1 MTRGDKRRWGLGTA
15 IALLVLPASVSA
27 QPLATASSASLLH
40 SHGPRTR
47 LETFRA
53 PLTLSNPRLLDA
65 SWFAQGPYAS
75 DHVRIEVPSHAAAP
89 PSPFVSFRHN
99 FAASYFLMKPV
110 DGWTW
115 AGLGVGTA
123 GLGLASMFLQ
133 LAGAT
138 VPTYLPRLPGVS
150 TTDNPVFL
158 SVGAYSLRYDT
169 LGSLTMNAGVS
180 ALSSNLLRLVFA
192 PRDHRTE
199 RYMRTFATELQGGW
213 MFGVEGAI

>member
-1 MTRGDKRRWGLGTA
+1 MTRGATHRRTGLGLAFT
-15 IALLVLPASVSA
+15 LVAVPSLASA

-40 SHGPRTR
+40 SQSPRTR
-47 LETFRA
+47 LESM
-53 PLTLSNPRLLDA
+53 LPRLSIGRALDA
-65 SWFAQGPYAS
+65 SGVALEAS
-75 DHVRIEVPSHAAAP
+75 DASRISIEVPNHEAAP
-89 PSPFVSFRHN
+89 QSPFVSFRNN
-99 FAASYFLMKPV
+99 FAASYFRMKPV

-115 AGLGVGTA
+115 AGIGAGTA
-123 GLGLASMFLQ
+123 GLGLASVFLQ

-138 VPTYLPRLPGVS
+138 APVYLPRLPGVS
-150 TTDNPVFL
+150 STENPVFL

-192 PRDHRTE
+192 PRNNRSE